1 MKPKDLALLV
11 ILTALAPTA
20 AADLHLRG
28 AWLQGTQGPGAALA
42 RFDLDDQ
49 SGGFSVR
56 IDSQGLSGPVTGAF
70 LRDGAGNTLAQLG
83 AIGPATG
90 VAYGAASLDAAALAL
105 FRLGEIKLVVATAQ
119 HPQGEI
125 DGPLSLLPLSR
136 SFVLT
141 PGQVAR
147 GHSSTATGTG
157 FLSVSLAGEAG
168 FSGQLHGLTGA
179 ITSVEIRSNAWYGEA
194 GELLATITAFGSPS
208 PGTITFFG
216 TRANLSES
224 QLAALRHGMAY
235 AWVATD
241 AFPAGEL
248 RGQMAPFDGQVG
260 DVYCPAMPNAVASSG
275 ATLQAFGSPRFADDD
290 VVISASGLP
299 ANKLVLPIAGSSTGH
314 VFSPATLG
322 GLLCVGGG
330 SFRRLS
336 SLAGLSDAQGNFQAR
351 VDLDGVGGVGAQAA
365 LPGLQAGDRLNLQL
379 WYRDAS
385 SPAHANL
392 SSSVSVLLF

>member
-1 MKPKDLALLV
+1 MKPQDFAFLVALA
-11 ILTALAPTA
+11 ALAPTA
-20 AADLHLRG
+20 AADLHLRS
-28 AWLQGTQGPGAALA
+28 AWLQGGQSPGAAIA
-42 RFDLDDQ
+42 HFDLDDQ
-49 SGGFSVR
+49 GGGFSVR

-70 LRDGAGNTLAQLG
+70 LRDRAGNTITPLG
-83 AIGPATG
+83 ATGPATG
-90 VAYGAASLDAAALAL
+90 VAFGAANLDAAALGL
-105 FRLGEIKLVVATAQ
+105 FRLGEIELVVATAQ

-125 DGPLSLLPLSR
+125 DGPLHLLPLSR
-136 SFVLT
+136 SFQLT
-141 PGQVAR
+141 PGQVAA
-147 GHSSTATGTG
+147 GHASTATGSG

-168 FSGQLHGLTGA
+168 FSGQLHGLSGA
-179 ITSVEIRSNAWYGEA
+179 ITSVEIRSNAWHGET
-194 GELLATITAFGSPS
+194 GDLLATITSFGSPS

-216 TRANLSES
+216 TRSDLSES
-224 QLAALRHGMAY
+224 QLAALRHGLAY

-248 RGQMAPFDGQVG
+248 RGQMTPFDGQVG
-260 DVYCPAMPNAVASSG
+260 DVYCPAMPSSVASSG
-275 ATLQAFGSPRFADDD
+275 AALHAFGSPRLADDD

-299 ANKLVLPIAGSSTGH
+299 ANKLVLPIAGSATGH
-314 VFSPATLG
+314 VFAPASLG

-336 SLAGLSDAQGNFQAR
+336 SLAGLSDSQGHFQAR
-351 VDLDGVGGVGAQAA
+351 IDLDGVGAQAA
-365 LPGLQAGDRLNLQL
+365 LPGLQPGDRLNLQL